1 MEEWAYPYAMADYF
15 CLNNSCNGFV
25 PAASTP
31 CVDITKFWAGQ
42 PPDKYLF
49 FELNAAGVSG
59 VGGWIPTLPL
69 GVPLRWKHFGTSAHS
84 QSTWPLIT
92 GTPMRKVCTTIPIR
106 TARRTNGKLTTRC
119 SWLGMGTTRNSM
131 KIIGLCGTRG
141 RLCGVKTGISASGGQ
156 KARTRRSRVG
166 SPNVQTW
173 SFQVCGTFGCL
184 NDVTFPIV
192 YKADPIKPFGYWNK
206 NK

>member
-59 VGGWIPTLPL
+59 VGVVDSNSPTGGPAAMKALRDIGPL
-69 GVPLRWKHFGTSAHS
+69 SINVAAMNWYSYEEGVYNNSDK
-84 QSTWPLIT
+84 
-92 GTPMRKVCTTIPIR
+92 
-106 TARRTNGKLTTRC
+106 NGAYNEWQIDHAVQLVGYGYDKELDENY
-119 SWLGMGTTRNSM
+119 WLVRNSWSTLWGENGYIRLWRP
-131 KIIGLCGTRG
+131 KGPNATEPCGH
-141 RLCGVKTGISASGGQ
+141 SG
-156 KARTRRSRVG
+156 SY
-166 SPNVQTW
+166 
-173 SFQVCGTFGCL
+173 QVCGTSGCL

-192 YKADPIKPFGYWNK
+192 YKADPIKPFGY
-206 NK
+206 